1 MLPFCSVS
9 NVTSGTFWYHSH
21 SHCDIACGLFLPSSS
36 LRMSSLALLFW
47 NFTVIALVWILF
59 HLLYEP
65 FNLEPCVFHFWEHFL
80 LYVFGYFILMFS
92 TLKKNFLELLLV
104 INQISRTCYPFLFS
118 TSPFESTFWE
128 LSLILFI
135 LSIEIF
141 ISAILF

>member
-21 SHCDIACGLFLPSSS
+21 SHSDIACGLFLPSSS
-36 LRMSSLALLFW
+36 LRTSSLALLFW
-47 NFTVIALVWILF
+47 NFTVIVLVWILF

-80 LYVFGYFILMFS
+80 LYVFRYFIPMFS
-92 TLKKNFLELLLV
+92 TFKKNFLELLLV
-104 INQISRTCYPFLFS
+104 INQISSYPFLSS
-118 TSPFESTFWE
+118 TSSFESTFWE

-135 LSIEIF
+135 PSIEFF